1 MAMSEEELR
10 ERESWTTIQKENY
23 TIQTILKACIM
34 HKWNISV
41 SFSGGK
47 DSQVLLDMTAWMW
60 KKSEEE
66 HGKKPLNVVFS
77 NTSNEFAKMEL
88 FVKEYCDLMERK
100 HDIKIRLY
108 VVRGEKTYYEVVK
121 DIGYPVV
128 SKTTCRKVRDI
139 RKWIK
144 KEKIKWEDIS
154 DKLDNGIESANLLR
168 KLGASNTV
176 VLYLTGIRKDN
187 TEGATQSRLPK
198 KWRPLIIADFEVS
211 EECCTILKKIPQKR
225 IQNDIGSIAII
236 GEMAEESQNR
246 RSKYKKTGCFV
257 TSGKKIMVKP
267 MGFWLEKNVLEYIKK
282 YDLPTFFVYGKLV
295 EENGELRFTGEQRT
309 GCKLCLFGI
318 QFDTERLKRL
328 KQIEPQTYKFAV
340 KPVEEGGLGY
350 RKVIEYINKKCGCNV
365 WIDEEGA

>member
-1 MAMSEEELR
+1 MVNGKAKLIFGTGDIMMTPVLHSE
-10 ERESWTTIQKENY
+10 N
-23 TIQTILKACIM
+23 
-34 HKWNISV
+34 NIPQYGMLA
-41 SFSGGK
+41 FSGGK

-168 KLGASNTV
+168 KLGASNTG
-176 VLYLTGIRKDN
+176 L
-187 TEGATQSRLPK
+187 LPHH
-198 KWRPLIIADFEVS
+198 R
-211 EECCTILKKIPQKR
+211 
-225 IQNDIGSIAII
+225 
-236 GEMAEESQNR
+236 
-246 RSKYKKTGCFV
+246 
-257 TSGKKIMVKP
+257 
-267 MGFWLEKNVLEYIKK
+267 
-282 YDLPTFFVYGKLV
+282 DL
-295 EENGELRFTGEQRT
+295 
-309 GCKLCLFGI
+309 
-318 QFDTERLKRL
+318 
-328 KQIEPQTYKFAV
+328 
-340 KPVEEGGLGY
+340 
-350 RKVIEYINKKCGCNV
+350 
-365 WIDEEGA
+365 